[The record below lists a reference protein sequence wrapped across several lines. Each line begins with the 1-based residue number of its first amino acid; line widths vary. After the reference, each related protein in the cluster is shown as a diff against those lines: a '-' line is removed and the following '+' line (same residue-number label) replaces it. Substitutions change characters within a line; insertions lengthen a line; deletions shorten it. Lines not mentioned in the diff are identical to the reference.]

1 MLLRRP
7 LLLGQR
13 LGGRWFTTG
22 VLTVIAIVLEAGKRW
37 L

>member
-1 MLLRRP
+1 MFVRGMRALRSRTAAW
-7 LLLGQR
+7 LGP
-13 LGGRWFTTG
+13 G